1 MNTNVPG
8 EQSTVSGKVV
18 FDPNTLL
25 RLPLAADKRVQI
37 DPCGHHRGLRQ
48 RLKAPPSQPIL
59 VQILPYVLALKPS
72 ISRKEGPSG
81 CSPVS
86 VHHLNELEGFVANI
100 LPGSVLHSPIARA
113 ALEIR
118 PIRETVWFTCYPRRH
133 ESVPEI
139 RLFRR
144 RHRFPIVH
152 LHRLVW

>member
-1 MNTNVPG
+1 MEYLNTNVPG

-25 RLPLAADKRVQI
+25 RLSLAADKT
-37 DPCGHHRGLRQ
+37 
-48 RLKAPPSQPIL
+48 PSRTTPTPQSSTVPPIL
-59 VQILPYVLALKPS
+59 VQILPDVSALKPS
-72 ISRKEGPSG
+72 IFRKEGPSG

-86 VHHLNELEGFVANI
+86 VHHVDELEVFVADI

-113 ALEIR
+113 ALQIR
-118 PIRETVWFTCYPRRH
+118 PIRETVNFACYPRRH
-133 ESVPEI
+133 KPVPEV